1 MRLTEAKDAAK
12 AACPYF
18 EARSF
23 FVTFTIRSRS
33 VGVAAALALM
43 TITPSLAHAQFMQ
56 PRGPAAGTGPGNN
69 EQDPL
74 NEQRGGERAMAGRLS
89 RARQAKRAT
98 APQPPSAEEIQAAAQ
113 GLVTATNTNCQ
124 ITESK
129 LLGQSEAKE
138 SLYEVSCASGPGY
151 LLLSSTPPQATD
163 CLVLAASAE
172 QARARDPNADV
183 GSQCTLPANDNAMA
197 VFTAFAKEA
206 GLACTVDQ
214 GAIIGSKSGGA
225 VVYEIGCAGVDGAQ
239 INKAANGWEVASC
252 LELVSANATC
262 RFTTPQEQAA
272 TLKGWLA
279 GSEAAPCDVS
289 QARYMGKNANGSFY
303 EAACNGAEGMIV
315 RFDAAKA
322 VQQVYPC
329 STAQQIGGGCK
340 LTAVAPAATEPN
352 S

>member
-1 MRLTEAKDAAK
+1 M
-12 AACPYF
+12 
-18 EARSF
+18 
-23 FVTFTIRSRS
+23 TFTIRSRS
-33 VGVAAALALM
+33 IGVAAALALM
-43 TITPSLAHAQFMQ
+43 TLTPSLSHAQFMQ
-56 PRGPAAGTGPGNN
+56 APGAAVGAGTGPGGNQ
-69 EQDPL
+69 QDPL
-74 NEQRGGERAMAGRLS
+74 NEQRTGDRAMAGRLS
-89 RARQAKRAT
+89 RARQAKREA

-113 GLVTATNTNCQ
+113 GLLTATGASCD

-163 CLVLAASAE
+163 CLVLAASAQ
-172 QARARDPNADV
+172 QARARDPEADV

-197 VFTAFAKEA
+197 VFTAFAKQA
-206 GLACTVDQ
+206 GMDCQVDQ

-225 VVYEIGCAGVDGAQ
+225 IVYEIGCVGVDGAQ
-239 INKAANGWEVASC
+239 INKAASGWEVASC

-315 RFDAAKA
+315 RFDAARA
-322 VQQVYPC
+322 VQQIYPC

-340 LTAVAPAATEPN
+340 LTAAAPAATEPN

>member
-1 MRLTEAKDAAK
+1 M
-12 AACPYF
+12 
-18 EARSF
+18 
-23 FVTFTIRSRS
+23 TFTIRSRS
-33 VGVAAALALM
+33 IGVAAALALM
-43 TITPSLAHAQFMQ
+43 TLTPSLSHAQTQ
-56 PRGPAAGTGPGNN
+56 SLPGGAAPIGPGGN

-74 NEQRGGERAMAGRLS
+74 NEQRMGERAPTGRLARRQQQQRQ
-89 RARQAKRAT
+89 RAA
-98 APQPPSAEEIQAAAQ
+98 QPPSAEEIQAAAQ
-113 GLVTATNTNCQ
+113 GLLTATGSSCD

-163 CLVLAASAE
+163 CLVLAASAQ
-172 QARARDPNADV
+172 QARARDPEADV

-197 VFTAFAKEA
+197 VFTAFAKQA
-206 GLACTVDQ
+206 GMDCQVDQ

-225 VVYEIGCAGVDGAQ
+225 IVYEIGCVGVDGAQ
-239 INKAANGWEVASC
+239 INKAASGWEVASC

-315 RFDAAKA
+315 RFDTAKA

-340 LTAVAPAATEPN
+340 LTAAAPAATEPN

>member
-1 MRLTEAKDAAK
+1 MRLTEAKDVAK
-12 AACPYF
+12 AFRPYF

-43 TITPSLAHAQFMQ
+43 TLTPSLAIAQVPVNNSVPGSF
-56 PRGPAAGTGPGNN
+56 GPGGN
-69 EQDPL
+69 EQDPM
-74 NEQRGGERAMAGRLS
+74 NEQRAGERAATGRLARS
-89 RARQAKRAT
+89 RGRQNR

-113 GLVTATNTNCQ
+113 GLLTATSTDCS
-124 ITESK
+124 ITEAK

-172 QARARDPNADV
+172 QTRARDPEADV

-197 VFTAFAKEA
+197 VFTAFAKQA
-206 GLACTVDQ
+206 GVDCQVDQ
-214 GAIIGSKSGGA
+214 GALIGSKPGGA
-225 VVYEIGCAGVDGAQ
+225 IVYEIGCVGVDGAQ
-239 INKAANGWEVASC
+239 INKAGAGWEVASC
-252 LELVSANATC
+252 LELVSANAAC

-303 EAACNGAEGMIV
+303 EAACAGAEGMIV
-315 RFDAAKA
+315 RFDAARA

-340 LTAVAPAATEPN
+340 LTAAAPAATEPN